1 MGKILLKIVESY
13 YFQSV
18 SWRTLQIILSPIK
31 WRNEKKWPKQNYF
44 ENTKIF
50 SFFFGK
56 ILSHVLLFE
65 LFEILILLSNNFFQ
79 YLIFIKGN
87 LWLLGEYNFEEIINI
102 NSNALFLPLSKKL
115 MNFMFEWGPSFKW
128 G

>member
-50 SFFFGK
+50 SFFWKNIEPCAF
-56 ILSHVLLFE
+56 IWIVWDF
-65 LFEILILLSNNFFQ
+65 NFIMQ
-79 YLIFIKGN
+79 
-87 LWLLGEYNFEEIINI
+87 
-102 NSNALFLPLSKKL
+102 
-115 MNFMFEWGPSFKW
+115 
-128 G
+128 

>member
-50 SFFFGK
+50 SFFLEKYWAMCF
-56 ILSHVLLFE
+56 
-65 LFEILILLSNNFFQ
+65 
-79 YLIFIKGN
+79 YLNCLRF
-87 LWLLGEYNFEEIINI
+87 
-102 NSNALFLPLSKKL
+102 
-115 MNFMFEWGPSFKW
+115 
-128 G
+128 